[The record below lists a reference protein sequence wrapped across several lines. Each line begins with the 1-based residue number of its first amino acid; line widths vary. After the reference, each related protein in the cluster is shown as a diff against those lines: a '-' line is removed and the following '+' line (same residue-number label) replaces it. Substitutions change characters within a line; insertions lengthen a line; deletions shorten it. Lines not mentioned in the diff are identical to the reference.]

1 MILMASL
8 IMGKWKWDKHIF
20 YWVSFLTQI
29 YLVEIN
35 KLLQSNLFINGVPF
49 KLLQRILPDFAKPN

>member
-8 IMGKWKWDKHIF
+8 IMGKWDKHIF

-35 KLLQSNLFINGVPF
+35 TLLQSNLFINGVSF
-49 KLLQRILPDFAKPN
+49 KLLQHIFLDFATPN

>member
-8 IMGKWKWDKHIF
+8 IMGKWDKHIF

-29 YLVEIN
+29 YLVDTLE
-35 KLLQSNLFINGVPF
+35 SNLFINGVPF
-49 KLLQRILPDFAKPN
+49 KLLQRIFLDFAKPN

>member
-8 IMGKWKWDKHIF
+8 IMGKWDKHIF
-20 YWVSFLTQI
+20 YWVSFLAQI

-35 KLLQSNLFINGVPF
+35 TLLQSNLFINGVSF
-49 KLLQRILPDFAKPN
+49 KLLQRIFLDFAKPN